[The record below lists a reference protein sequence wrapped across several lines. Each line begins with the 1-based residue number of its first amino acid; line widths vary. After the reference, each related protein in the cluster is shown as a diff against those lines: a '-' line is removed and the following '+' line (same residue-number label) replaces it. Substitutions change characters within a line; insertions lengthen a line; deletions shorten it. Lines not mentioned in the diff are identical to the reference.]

1 MANNYTKQKQELLY
15 EMATGVTYVDAY
27 CRSSSTMQDEGNSI
41 EYQMEDIEKYC
52 ANNGLVVR
60 KWYIDKAKSAKK
72 VAGRDSFYEMI
83 EDIKAGS
90 SAPALIV
97 WRTNRAFRNA
107 YESHKYRNFLR
118 EHNIKLISV
127 TQNID
132 EDTSTGRLTTNIL
145 SDIDQYKSEETAEQV
160 KAALRLMA
168 KRGFYTGQP
177 IPLGYKTVPAD
188 DNGKPRKRYAID
200 EELAP
205 TVKKIFEDFADGVP
219 PSVIL
224 EYMRNENLKTDRGK
238 PFDYNALMRMLKNDF
253 YIGTRRYDKE
263 SDEPVIIENAHPA
276 LIADKVFDGVQYMF
290 SSRRNENSIKSRKNG
305 KKRYYYCT
313 GLLYC
318 AKCGGAYFGKS
329 SGEHAYYR
337 CSARVKRKACNGEA
351 IRQDF
356 LENYVLSVIK
366 ENVFSPEAIEKIAA
380 ETLKELQQQPSA
392 PAASIKDLT
401 AKKTKLLTEL
411 AELTQ
416 MRLDGEISKDVFAIM
431 KKPKDDEIAEIEMQ
445 LHILEQQKNTALD
458 KNFIVNYI
466 NTMISNIESGNPEL
480 IKYAFDNIVEK
491 IIISDS
497 KVEIYLAIYFNK
509 KLHNKSLAL
518 PNYTLCKETSRKDFT
533 K

>member
-1 MANNYTKQKQELLY
+1 MVN
-15 EMATGVTYVDAY
+15 GVQYVDAY
-27 CRSSSTMQDEGNSI
+27 CRYSSTMQDEGNSI

-83 EDIKAGS
+83 EDIKSGT
-90 SAPALIV
+90 SANALIV

-188 DNGKPRKRYAID
+188 DNGKPRKRYALN
-200 EELAP
+200 EEE
-205 TVKKIFEDFADGVP
+205 TEITKKIFKDFADGVP
-219 PSVIL
+219 PAVIL
-224 EYMRNENLKTDRGK
+224 EYMRKNNLKTDRGK

-253 YIGTRRYDKE
+253 YIGVRRYDVK
-263 SDEPVIIENAHPA
+263 SDEPVIVENAHPA
-276 LIADKVFDGVQYMF
+276 LIDNKTFDGVQYMF
-290 SSRRNENSIKSRKNG
+290 SSRRNENSIQARRNG

-318 AKCGGAYFGKS
+318 EKCGGAYFGKS
-329 SGEHAYYR
+329 SGEHSYYR

-356 LENYVLSVIK
+356 LESYVLRVIR
-366 ENVFSPEAIEKIAA
+366 EHVFTPEAIEEIAEHA
-380 ETLKELQQQPSA
+380 LKELKTPET
-392 PAASIKDLT
+392 PVVNKKDLT
-401 AKKTKLLTEL
+401 AQKTKLLTDISN
-411 AELTQ
+411 LTQ
-416 MRLDGEISKDVFAIM
+416 MRLDGEISKEVFAIM
-431 KKPKDDEIAEIEMQ
+431 KKPKDDELAEIEMQ

-458 KNFIVNYI
+458 KDFIVNYI
-466 NTMISNIESGNPEL
+466 NTMISNIESGDPKL
-480 IKYAFDNIVEK
+480 IKYVFDNIVEK

-509 KLHNKSLAL
+509 KLHKGSLAL
-518 PNYTLCKETSRKDFT
+518 PNYTLCKTASRKDII

>member
-1 MANNYTKQKQELLY
+1 MINDYNEQKKELLY
-15 EMATGVTYVDAY
+15 EIATGVTYVDAY
-27 CRSSSTMQDEGNSI
+27 CRYSSTMQDEGNSI

-83 EDIKAGS
+83 EDIKAGT
-90 SAPALIV
+90 SANALIV

-118 EHNIKLISV
+118 EKNIKLISV

-188 DNGKPRKRYAID
+188 DDGKPRKRYAIN
-200 EELAP
+200 EEESEI
-205 TVKKIFEDFADGVP
+205 TKKIFKDFADGVP
-219 PSVIL
+219 PSIIL
-224 EYMRNENLKTDRGK
+224 DYMRQNNLKTDWGK

-253 YIGTRRYDKE
+253 YIGTRRYDIN
-263 SDEPVIIENAHPA
+263 SDEPVVVENCHPA
-276 LIADKVFDGVQYMF
+276 LIEDKVFDGVQYMF
-290 SSRRNENSIKSRKNG
+290 TSRRNENSIKSRKNG
-305 KKRYYYCT
+305 RKRYYYCT

-318 AKCGGAYFGKS
+318 EKCGGAYFGKS

-351 IRQDF
+351 IRHDL
-356 LENYVLSVIK
+356 LENYVLNVIK
-366 ENVFSPEAIEKIAA
+366 EHVFSPEAIEKIAA
-380 ETLKELQQQPSA
+380 ETLKDLQKSPA
-392 PAASIKDLT
+392 PAASKKDLT
-401 AKKTKLLTEL
+401 AKKTKLLTDI
-411 AELTQ
+411 ANLTQ
-416 MRLDGEISKDVFAIM
+416 MRLDGEITKDIFAIM
-431 KKPKDDEIAEIEMQ
+431 KKPKDDELAEIEMQ

-458 KNFIVNYI
+458 KDYIVNYI
-466 NTMISNIESGNPEL
+466 NTMIANIESGNPEL
-480 IKYAFDNIVEK
+480 IKYAFENIVEK

-509 KLHNKSLAL
+509 KLHNKPLAL
-518 PNYTLCKETSRKDFT
+518 PNYTLCKEATRKDVA

>member
-1 MANNYTKQKQELLY
+1 MTNNYTEQKK
-15 EMATGVTYVDAY
+15 EMFFDMVTGVTYVDAY
-27 CRSSSTMQDEGNSI
+27 CRYSSTMQDEGNSI
-41 EYQMEDIEKYC
+41 EYQIEDIEKYC

-83 EDIKAGS
+83 EDIKAGT
-90 SAPALIV
+90 SANALIV

-118 EHNIKLISV
+118 ENNIKLISV

-188 DNGKPRKRYAID
+188 DDGKPRKRYEIN
-200 EELAP
+200 EEEAEI
-205 TVKKIFEDFADGVP
+205 TRKIFKDFADGVP
-219 PSVIL
+219 PSIIL
-224 EYMRNENLKTDRGK
+224 DYMRQNNLKTDRGK

-253 YIGTRRYDKE
+253 YIGTRRYDVK
-263 SDEPVIIENAHPA
+263 SDDAVIVENCHPA
-276 LIADKVFDGVQYMF
+276 LIDNKTFDGVQYMF

-318 AKCGGAYFGKS
+318 EKCGGAYFGKS

-337 CSARVKRKACNGEA
+337 CSARVKRKACDGEA

-366 ENVFSPEAIEKIAA
+366 ENVFSPAAIEKIAE
-380 ETLKELQQQPSA
+380 ETLKDLQKTTAPVASKKELNAQ
-392 PAASIKDLT
+392 
-401 AKKTKLLTEL
+401 KTKLLTEV
-411 AELTQ
+411 ANLTQ
-416 MRLDGEISKDVFAIM
+416 MRLDGEISKEVFAMM

-445 LHILEQQKNTALD
+445 LHILEQQQNNVLD
-458 KNFIVNYI
+458 KDYIINYI
-466 NTMISNIESGNPEL
+466 NTMISNIDSGSPDL

-491 IIISDS
+491 IIINDS
-497 KVEIYLAIYFNK
+497 KVEIRLAIYFNK

-518 PNYTLCKETSRKDFT
+518 PNYTLCKEATREEIT

>member
-1 MANNYTKQKQELLY
+1 MKNNYTEQKQELFVD
-15 EMATGVTYVDAY
+15 MVTGVSYVDAY
-27 CRSSSTMQDEGNSI
+27 CRYSSTMQDEGNSI

-83 EDIKAGS
+83 EDIKAGT
-90 SAPALIV
+90 SASALIV

-118 EHNIKLISV
+118 EKNIKLISV

-132 EDTSTGRLTTNIL
+132 EETSTGRLTTNIL

-188 DNGKPRKRYAID
+188 DDGKPRKRYAIN
-200 EELAP
+200 EEEAEI
-205 TVKKIFEDFADGVP
+205 TKKIFKDFADGAP

-224 EYMRNENLKTDRGK
+224 DYMRQNNLKTDRGK

-253 YIGTRRYDKE
+253 YIGTRRYDTK
-263 SDEPVIIENAHPA
+263 SDEPVIIENCHPA
-276 LIADKVFDGVQYMF
+276 LIDNKTFDAVQYMF
-290 SSRRNENSIKSRKNG
+290 SSRRNENSIKARKNG

-318 AKCGGAYFGKS
+318 EKCGGAYFGKS
-329 SGEHAYYR
+329 SGENAYYR
-337 CSARVKRKACNGEA
+337 CSARVKRKACTGEA

-356 LENYVLSVIK
+356 LENCVLNAIK
-366 ENVFSPEAIEKIAA
+366 EHIFSPEAIEKIAE
-380 ETLKELQQQPSA
+380 ETLKNLQTPTKPTTS
-392 PAASIKDLT
+392 KTELT
-401 AKKTKLLTEL
+401 AKKTKLLTEV
-411 AELTQ
+411 ANLTQ
-416 MRLDGEISKDVFAIM
+416 MRLDGEISKEVFAIM

-445 LHILEQQKNTALD
+445 LHILEQQQNAAFD
-458 KNFIVNYI
+458 KDFIVKYI

-480 IKYAFDNIVEK
+480 IKYVFENTVEK

-497 KVEIYLAIYFNK
+497 KVEIFLAIYFNK
-509 KLHNKSLAL
+509 KLHNNSLAL
-518 PNYTLCKETSRKDFT
+518 PNYTLCKVANRKEIT

>member
-1 MANNYTKQKQELLY
+1 MANNYNEQKKELFY
-15 EMATGVTYVDAY
+15 NMVAGVTYVDAY
-27 CRSSSTMQDEGNSI
+27 CRYSSTMQDEGNSI

-177 IPLGYKTVPAD
+177 IPLGYKTVAAD
-188 DNGKPRKRYAID
+188 DNGKPRKRYEIS
-200 EELAP
+200 EEEAP
-205 TVKKIFEDFADGVP
+205 IVKKIFKDFADGVP
-219 PSVIL
+219 PSIIL
-224 EYMRNENLKTDRGK
+224 DYMRQNNLKTDRGK

-263 SDEPVIIENAHPA
+263 SDEPVIVENCHPA
-276 LIADKVFDGVQYMF
+276 LIDGKTFDGVQYMF

-337 CSARVKRKACNGEA
+337 CSARVKRKACDGEA
-351 IRQDF
+351 IRHDF

-366 ENVFSPEAIEKIAA
+366 ENVFTPEAIEKIAEEA
-380 ETLKELQQQPSA
+380 LKDLQKSPA
-392 PAASIKDLT
+392 PAANKKDLT
-401 AKKTKLLTEL
+401 AQKTKLLTEV
-411 AELTQ
+411 ANLTQ
-416 MRLDGEISKDVFAIM
+416 MRLDGEISKEVFAIM

-445 LHILEQQKNTALD
+445 LHVLEHQQNNVLD
-458 KNFIVNYI
+458 KDFIINYI

-480 IKYAFDNIVEK
+480 IKFAFDNIVEK
-491 IIISDS
+491 IIIDDS

-518 PNYTLCKETSRKDFT
+518 PNYTLCKETSRKDIT

>member
-1 MANNYTKQKQELLY
+1 MTRYDKEKAEIMY
-15 EMATGVTYVDAY
+15 EIASGVQYVDAY
-27 CRSSSTMQDEGNSI
+27 CRYSSTMQDEGNSI

-60 KWYIDKAKSAKK
+60 RWYIDKAKSAKK

-83 EDIKAGS
+83 EDIKTGASAG
-90 SAPALIV
+90 ALIV

-118 EHNIKLISV
+118 EKGVKLISV

-132 EDTSTGRLTTNIL
+132 ENTSTGRLTTNIL

-188 DNGKPRKRYAID
+188 DNGKPRKRYAINDD
-200 EELAP
+200 EAAI
-205 TVKKIFEDFADGVP
+205 VQKIFKDFSDGVP
-219 PSVIL
+219 PSIIL
-224 EYMRNENLKTDRGK
+224 DYMRREGLKTDRGK

-263 SDEPVIIENAHPA
+263 SDDPVIIENCHPA
-276 LIADKVFDGVQYMF
+276 LIDDRVFDGVQYMF

-337 CSARVKRKACNGEA
+337 CSARVKRKACDGQA
-351 IRQDF
+351 IRHDL
-356 LENYVLSVIK
+356 LEAHVLSVIR
-366 ENVFSPEAIEKIAA
+366 EHVFSQEAVKKIAA
-380 ETLKELQQQPSA
+380 ATLTELQRPEQPTTSE
-392 PAASIKDLT
+392 KDLT
-401 AKKTKLLTEL
+401 RQKTKLLTEI
-411 AELTQ
+411 ANMTQ
-416 MRLDGEISKDVFAIM
+416 MRLDGEISKEVFAIM
-431 KKPKDDEIAEIEMQ
+431 KKPKDDEIADIEMQ
-445 LHILEQQKNTALD
+445 LHVLEQQKNAAID
-458 KNFIVNYI
+458 MEYI
-466 NTMISNIESGNPEL
+466 ESYISTMVSHIESGDPEL
-480 IKYAFDNIVEK
+480 IKFVFDSVIDK

-497 KVEIYLAIYFNK
+497 KVEIRLAIYFGK
-509 KLHNKSLAL
+509 KLHKDSLAL
-518 PNYTLCKETSRKDFT
+518 PNYSLCNIAARKDII

>member
-1 MANNYTKQKQELLY
+1 MANNYTDQKKELLY
-15 EMATGVTYVDAY
+15 EMANGVTYVDAY
-27 CRSSSTMQDEGNSI
+27 CRYSSTMQDEGNSI

-83 EDIKAGS
+83 EDIKTGTGAG
-90 SAPALIV
+90 ALIV

-177 IPLGYKTVPAD
+177 VPLGYKTVDAD
-188 DNGKPRKRYAID
+188 DNGKPRKRYAINDD
-200 EELAP
+200 EAAI
-205 TVKKIFEDFADGVP
+205 TQKIFKDFADGVP

-224 EYMRNENLKTDRGK
+224 DYMRQNNLKTDRGK

-253 YIGTRRYDKE
+253 YIGTRRYDKD
-263 SDEPVIIENAHPA
+263 SDEPVIVENAHPA
-276 LIADKVFDGVQYMF
+276 LIENQVFDGVQYMF
-290 SSRRNENSIKSRKNG
+290 STRRNENSIKSRKNG

-318 AKCGGAYFGKS
+318 DKCGGAYFGKS
-329 SGEHAYYR
+329 SGDHAYYH
-337 CSARVKRKACNGEA
+337 CSARVKRKACDGKA

-356 LENYVLSVIK
+356 LESYVLKVIK
-366 ENVFSPEAIEKIAA
+366 EHVFTPEAIDKIAEEA
-380 ETLKELQQQPSA
+380 LKDLKQPSA
-392 PAASIKDLT
+392 PAANKKELINR
-401 AKKTKLLTEL
+401 KTKLLTEI
-411 AELTQ
+411 ANLTQ
-416 MRLDGEISKDVFAIM
+416 MRLDKEISKEIFAIM
-431 KKPKDDEIAEIEMQ
+431 KKPKDDEVAEIEMQ
-445 LHILEQQKNTALD
+445 LHVLEHQQNNALD
-458 KNFIVNYI
+458 KDFIVEYI
-466 NTMISNIESGNPEL
+466 NKMIANIESGNPDL
-480 IKYAFDNIVEK
+480 IKYAFENIVDK

-497 KVEIYLAIYFNK
+497 KVEIRLAIHFNK
-509 KLHNKSLAL
+509 KLHNAALAL
-518 PNYTLCKETSRKDFT
+518 PNYTLCKKINIKDI
-533 K
+533 KK

>member
-1 MANNYTKQKQELLY
+1 MTNDYTQQKK
-15 EMATGVTYVDAY
+15 EMLFDMVSGVTYVDAY
-27 CRSSSTMQDEGNSI
+27 CRYSSTMQDEGNSI

-90 SAPALIV
+90 SASALIV
-97 WRTNRAFRNA
+97 WKTNRAFRNA

-118 EHNIKLISV
+118 ENNIKLISV

-160 KAALRLMA
+160 TAALRLMA

-177 IPLGYKTVPAD
+177 IPCGYKTVPAD
-188 DNGKPRKRYAID
+188 DNGKPRKRYAIC
-200 EELAP
+200 ENESP
-205 TVKKIFEDFADGVP
+205 KIIKVFKDFADGVP
-219 PSVIL
+219 PSIIL
-224 EYMRNENLKTDRGK
+224 EYMRQEGLKTDRGK

-253 YIGTRRYDKE
+253 YIGTRRYDKK
-263 SDEPVIIENAHPA
+263 SDDPVIVENCHPA
-276 LIADKVFDGVQYMF
+276 LIDNKTFDGVQYMF

-318 AKCGGAYFGKS
+318 ENCGGAYFGKS
-329 SGEHAYYR
+329 SGEHAYYH
-337 CSARVKRKACNGEA
+337 CSARVKRKACNGKA
-351 IRQDF
+351 IRQDY
-356 LENYVLSVIK
+356 LENYVLRMIK
-366 ENVFSPEAIEKIAA
+366 EHIFSPEAIEKIAA
-380 ETLKELQQQPSA
+380 EALKDLQKPAAPVTSKKEL
-392 PAASIKDLT
+392 T
-401 AKKTKLLTEL
+401 AQKTKLLTEV
-411 AELTQ
+411 ANLTQ
-416 MRLDGEISKDVFAIM
+416 MRLDGEISKEVFAIM
-431 KKPKDDEIAEIEMQ
+431 KKPKDDEIAEIEMR
-445 LHILEQQKNTALD
+445 LHMMEQQQNAAID
-458 KNFIVNYI
+458 KEFIVDYI
-466 NTMISNIESGNPEL
+466 GKMISHIESGDPEL
-480 IKYAFDNIVEK
+480 IKYVFKNTVEK

-497 KVEIYLAIYFNK
+497 KVEIYLAIYFNR

-518 PNYTLCKETSRKDFT
+518 PNYTLCKKTNRKNIT

>member
-1 MANNYTKQKQELLY
+1 MTNNYSEQKKELLY
-15 EMATGVTYVDAY
+15 DMVTGVTYVDAY
-27 CRSSSTMQDEGNSI
+27 CRYSSTMQDEGNSI

-72 VAGRDSFYEMI
+72 VAGRDGFYEMI
-83 EDIKAGS
+83 EDIKAGT

-107 YESHKYRNFLR
+107 YESHKYRKFLR
-118 EHNIKLISV
+118 EKNIKLISV

-132 EDTSTGRLTTNIL
+132 EETSTGRLTTNIL

-160 KAALRLMA
+160 TAALRLMA

-188 DNGKPRKRYAID
+188 DDGKPRKRYAID
-200 EELAP
+200 EERAP
-205 TVKKIFEDFADGVP
+205 IVKKIFKDFADGVP
-219 PSVIL
+219 PAVIL
-224 EYMRNENLKTDRGK
+224 DYMRAENLKTDRGK

-253 YIGTRRYDKE
+253 YIGTRRYDKKG
-263 SDEPVIIENAHPA
+263 DEPIIVESCHPA

-290 SSRRNENSIKSRKNG
+290 STRRNKNSIKSRKNG

-318 AKCGGAYFGKS
+318 EKCGGAYFGKS

-337 CSARVKRKACNGEA
+337 CSARVKRKACKGEA

-356 LENYVLSVIK
+356 LENHVLSVIK
-366 ENVFSPEAIEKIAA
+366 KHIFSPEAIEKIAA
-380 ETLKELQQQPSA
+380 EALKDLQKPTS
-392 PAASIKDLT
+392 PAASEKDLT
-401 AKKTKLLTEL
+401 TRKTKLLTEI
-411 AELTQ
+411 ANLTQ
-416 MRLDGEISKDVFAIM
+416 MRLDGEISKEVFAIM

-445 LHILEQQKNTALD
+445 LHILEQQKNTAFD
-458 KNFIVNYI
+458 KEYIVSYI
-466 NTMISNIESGNPEL
+466 NTMIENIESGSPDL
-480 IKYAFDNIVEK
+480 IKYVFENTVEK
-491 IIISDS
+491 IVISDS
-497 KVEIYLAIYFNK
+497 KVEIRLAIHFNR
-509 KLHNKSLAL
+509 KLHNKALAL
-518 PNYTLCKETSRKDFT
+518 PNYTLCNVATRKEIT

>member
-1 MANNYTKQKQELLY
+1 MTNDYNEQKKELLFS
-15 EMATGVTYVDAY
+15 MATGVTYVDAY
-27 CRSSSTMQDEGNSI
+27 CRYSSTMQDEGNSI

-72 VAGRDSFYEMI
+72 VAGRDGFYEMI
-83 EDIKAGS
+83 EDIKAGT
-90 SAPALIV
+90 SAGALIV

-118 EHNIKLISV
+118 EKNIKLISV

-177 IPLGYKTVPAD
+177 IPLGYKTVAAD
-188 DNGKPRKRYAID
+188 DDGKPRKRYAIN
-200 EELAP
+200 EEEAAI
-205 TVKKIFEDFADGVP
+205 VQKIFKDFADGVP
-219 PSVIL
+219 PAIIL
-224 EYMRNENLKTDRGK
+224 EYMRHNNLKTDQGK

-253 YIGTRRYDKE
+253 YIGVRRYDKN
-263 SDEPVIIENAHPA
+263 SDEPVVVENCHPA
-276 LIADKVFDGVQYMF
+276 LINDKIFDGVQYMF
-290 SSRRNENSIKSRKNG
+290 STRRNENSIKSRKNG

-318 AKCGGAYFGKS
+318 EKCGGAYFGKS

-337 CSARVKRKACNGEA
+337 CSARVKRKACDGEA

-356 LENYVLSVIK
+356 LENYVLKIIK
-366 ENVFSPEAIEKIAA
+366 EHVFAPEAIEKIAE
-380 ETLKELQQQPSA
+380 ETLKELQKPSA
-392 PAASIKDLT
+392 PTASKKDLI
-401 AKKTKLLTEL
+401 AKKTKLLTEI
-411 AELTQ
+411 ANLTQ
-416 MRLDGEISKDVFAIM
+416 MRLDGEISKDIFAIM

-445 LHILEQQKNTALD
+445 LHVLEHQQNNVLD
-458 KNFIVNYI
+458 KDFIVNYI
-466 NTMISNIESGNPEL
+466 KTMISNVESGNPEL

-491 IIISDS
+491 IIINDS
-497 KVEIYLAIYFNK
+497 KVEIHLAIYFEK
-509 KLHNKSLAL
+509 KLHNKALAL
-518 PNYTLCKETSRKDFT
+518 PNYSLCKKINRKDII

>member
-1 MANNYTKQKQELLY
+1 MKNNYNEQKQELFY
-15 EMATGVTYVDAY
+15 DMVAGVTYVDAY
-27 CRSSSTMQDEGNSI
+27 CRYSSTMQDEGNSI

-60 KWYIDKAKSAKK
+60 KWYIDKAKTAKK
-72 VAGRDSFYEMI
+72 VAGRDAFYEMI
-83 EDIKAGS
+83 EDIKAGT
-90 SAPALIV
+90 SASALIV

-132 EDTSTGRLTTNIL
+132 ENSSTGRLTTNIL

-177 IPLGYKTVPAD
+177 VPLGYKTIPAD
-188 DNGKPRKRYAID
+188 DNGKPRKRYAIN
-200 EELAP
+200 EEEAEI
-205 TVKKIFEDFADGVP
+205 TKKIFKDFADGVP
-219 PSVIL
+219 PSIIL
-224 EYMRNENLKTDRGK
+224 DYMRQNNLKTDRGK

-253 YIGTRRYDKE
+253 YIGVRRYDVK
-263 SDEPVIIENAHPA
+263 SDEPVVIENCHPA
-276 LIADKVFDGVQYMF
+276 LIDNAIFDGVQYMF
-290 SSRRNENSIKSRKNG
+290 SSRRNENSIQARKNG

-318 AKCGGAYFGKS
+318 EKCGGAYFGKS
-329 SGEHAYYR
+329 SGENAYYH
-337 CSARVKRKACNGEA
+337 CSARVKRKACTGKA

-366 ENVFSPEAIEKIAA
+366 ENVFTPEAIEEIAE
-380 ETLKELQQQPSA
+380 ETLKDLQSTPA
-392 PAASIKDLT
+392 PAVNKKDLT
-401 AKKTKLLTEL
+401 TQKTKLLTEI
-411 AELTQ
+411 ANLTQ
-416 MRLDGEISKDVFAIM
+416 MRLDGEISKEVFAIM

-445 LHILEQQKNTALD
+445 LHILEQQQNNVLD
-458 KNFIVNYI
+458 KDFIINYI
-466 NTMISNIESGNPEL
+466 HAMIANIESGNPEL

-497 KVEIYLAIYFNK
+497 KVEIFLAIYFNK

-518 PNYTLCKETSRKDFT
+518 PNYTLCKEATRKDII